1 MIMKRIYMM
10 ALAAVLLMPVMAE
23 PKGASVALSVVVEDM
38 VEPFPATA
46 KAQMQ
51 SKLTK
56 LLTQNG
62 VASLDY
68 MGQFFITAM
77 AVPQQ
82 KEVLA
87 GPPVQIAEVMDV
99 VFYIADYQNK
109 TVFATTSV
117 STKGVGSNETKSYM
131 DGLKRLNLNSPA
143 LKAFVEKGRAKIV
156 DYYNSRAEAMFA
168 EAQSL
173 ANRKEYERAIWLVT
187 LIPSE
192 CEKYKQSLALA
203 DTFYQGYIDR
213 LCQENLAAAKAVW
226 AASQNAEGAAL
237 AGEYLANILPDAG
250 CYAEAEKLYREI
262 KGKVLDDWHFEMK
275 KYQDAV
281 DLEADRIN
289 AIREVGVAYGKG
301 QQPTTTNIGFLH

>member
-1 MIMKRIYMM
+1 MKRIYMM
-10 ALAAVLLMPVMAE
+10 ALAAVLLMPAMAE

-87 GPPVQIAEVMDV
+87 GPPTQIAEVMDV

-117 STKGVGSNETKSYM
+117 CTKGVGSNETKSYM
-131 DGLKRLNLNSPA
+131 DGLKRLNLNAPA
-143 LKAFVEKGRAKIV
+143 LKSFVEEGRAKIV

-203 DTFYQGYIDR
+203 DTFYQGYIDH

-237 AGEYLANILPDAG
+237 AGGYLANILPDAG
-250 CYAEAEKLYREI
+250 CYDEAEKLYREI
-262 KGKVLDDWHFEMK
+262 KGKVLEDWHFEMK

-281 DLEADRIN
+281 DLESARIN

>member
-1 MIMKRIYMM
+1 MKRIYMM
-10 ALAAVLLMPVMAE
+10 ALAAVLLMPAMAE
-23 PKGASVALSVVVEDM
+23 QKGASVALSVVVEDM
-38 VEPFPATA
+38 VETFPVTA

-62 VASLDY
+62 VTSLDY
-68 MGQFFITAM
+68 MGQFFITAV

-143 LKAFVEKGRAKIV
+143 LKAFVEEGRAKIV

-192 CEKYKQSLALA
+192 CEKYRQSLVLA
-203 DTFYQGYIDR
+203 DTFYQGYIDH

-237 AGEYLANILPDAG
+237 AGGYLANILPDAG
-250 CYAEAEKLYREI
+250 CYDEAEKLYREI

-281 DLEADRIN
+281 DLEAARIN
-289 AIREVGVAYGKG
+289 AIRAVGVAYGKG

>member
-1 MIMKRIYMM
+1 MTMKRIYMM
-10 ALAAVLLMPVMAE
+10 TLAAVLLMPAMAE
-23 PKGASVALSVVVEDM
+23 QKGASVALSVVVEDM

-62 VASLDY
+62 MSSLDY
-68 MGQFFITAM
+68 MGQFFITAV

-143 LKAFVEKGRAKIV
+143 LKAFVEEGRAKIV

-203 DTFYQGYIDR
+203 DTFYQGYIDH

-237 AGEYLANILPDAG
+237 AGGYLANILPDAG
-250 CYAEAEKLYREI
+250 CYDEAEKLYREI

-281 DLEADRIN
+281 DLEAARIN